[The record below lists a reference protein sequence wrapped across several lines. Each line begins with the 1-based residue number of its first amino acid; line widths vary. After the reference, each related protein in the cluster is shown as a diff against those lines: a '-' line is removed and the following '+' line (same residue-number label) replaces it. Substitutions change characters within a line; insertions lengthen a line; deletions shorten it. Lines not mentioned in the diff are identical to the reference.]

1 MEASLLALAKSI
13 NYFFCSKEE
22 MGTEIKHNNKTWP
35 DPPWP
40 EDGPVDPDCVEPDES
55 VQSKSSE
62 EDWFHPEHN
71 PLSNEHHTK
80 HVKENDKQTN
90 IFIFPPNINFL
101 AKTN

>member
-1 MEASLLALAKSI
+1 MKWALKKKKKKKI
-13 NYFFCSKEE
+13 QW
-22 MGTEIKHNNKTWP
+22 ILP

-40 EDGPVDPDCVEPDES
+40 EDGPVDADGVEPDES

-80 HVKENDKQTN
+80 HVT
-90 IFIFPPNINFL
+90 
-101 AKTN
+101 